1 MWSKQKFMT
10 IGLIPLIVAIA
21 ALVVG
26 SLLGYVAR
34 QSIAKKQA
42 NTAESRI
49 EKLVNEAK
57 AQAQEI
63 ILKAKD
69 KAVKALD
76 EIKKEEIRRQDEYR
90 RTQSRLEKKE
100 ETLDAK
106 DKKLEGVE
114 KDFQEKVE
122 KVRIIKTELETLK
135 QREIEILEKI
145 SKLTGEE
152 AKQQIL
158 KSVEEQNKEEIFSKI
173 RKLERDGKEELEKKA
188 NEIMVTALQRYASSQ
203 AGEVTTTTVTL
214 PNDEI
219 KGKIIGREGRN
230 IKTLERLTGVE
241 VIIDD
246 TPETLII
253 SGFDPTRRQIAKM
266 ALEKLMSDGRIQ
278 PAKIEEMVDKAKT
291 EIENKIKEAGES
303 AVYDVGVV
311 GMDARLTSL
320 LGRLTFR
327 TSFGQNVLQ
336 HSVEA
341 AHIAGMLAAE
351 LGADVVVCKKAAL
364 LHDIGKAID
373 HEVQGT
379 HIEIGIRIL
388 EKFGI
393 DKKIIDAMKSH
404 HGDYPFE
411 TIEASIVQAAEAISA
426 ARPGARKE
434 NLENYLKRLEE
445 LEKLATSFPGVE
457 KVYAIQ
463 AGREIRVFVNPEK
476 LDDLKSYQLAKDIA
490 KEIEKELK
498 YPGEIKVM
506 VIRETRVIEYAK

>member
-1 MWSKQKFMT
+1 MV
-10 IGLIPLIVAIA
+10 IGLIPLIVAII
-21 ALVVG
+21 ALILG
-26 SLLGYVAR
+26 SFLGYIAR

-42 NTAESRI
+42 NTAEARI

-57 AQAQEI
+57 TQAQEI

-100 ETLDAK
+100 ETLDSK
-106 DKKLEGVE
+106 DRKLEQEE
-114 KDFQEKVE
+114 KDLQEKVE
-122 KVRIIKTELETLK
+122 KVRNIKGELEGLK
-135 QREIEILEKI
+135 QQEIQNLEKI
-145 SKLTGEE
+145 SKLSQDE
-152 AKQQIL
+152 AKQEIF
-158 KSVEEQNKEEIFSKI
+158 KMVEQQNKEEVFARIK
-173 RKLERDGKEELEKKA
+173 KLERDGKEELDKKA
-188 NEIMVTALQRYASSQ
+188 TEIMVTSLQRYASSQ
-203 AGEVTTTTVTL
+203 ATEVTTTTVTL

-278 PAKIEEMVDKAKT
+278 PARIEEMVEKAKT
-291 EIENKIKEAGES
+291 EIEAKIREAGET
-303 AVYDVGVV
+303 AVYDVGIV
-311 GMDARLTSL
+311 GLDPRLVNL

-336 HSVEA
+336 HSIES
-341 AHIAGMLAAE
+341 AHIAGMLASE
-351 LGADVVVCKKAAL
+351 LKADVTVCKKAAL

-379 HIEIGIRIL
+379 HVEIGIRIL
-388 EKFGI
+388 EKFNI

-404 HGDYPFE
+404 HGDFPFE
-411 TIEASIVQAAEAISA
+411 TVEESIVQAAEAMSA

-445 LEKLATSFPGVE
+445 LEKLATSFQGVE

-463 AGREIRVFVNPEK
+463 AGREIRVFINPEK
-476 LDDLKSYQLAKDIA
+476 LDDLAAHKLAKDIA
-490 KEIEKELK
+490 VEIEKELK
-498 YPGEIKVM
+498 YPGEIKVT
-506 VIRETRVIEYAK
+506 VIRETRVIEYAR

>member
-1 MWSKQKFMT
+1 MV
-10 IGLIPLIVAIA
+10 IGLIPLIVAIG
-21 ALVVG
+21 ALVMG
-26 SLLGYVAR
+26 SILGYLAR
-34 QSIAKKQA
+34 QSIAKRQA

-57 AQAQEI
+57 TQAQEI

-90 RTQSRLEKKE
+90 RTQTRLEKKE

-106 DKKLEGVE
+106 DKKIENIE

-122 KVRIIKTELETLK
+122 KVRNIKTELETLK
-135 QREIEILEKI
+135 QQEIEVLEKI
-145 SKLTGEE
+145 SKLSEEE

-158 KSVEEQNKEEIFSKI
+158 KSVEEQNKEEVFARIK
-173 RKLERDGKEELEKKA
+173 KLEKNGKEELDKRA

-203 AGEVTTTTVTL
+203 AAEVTTTTVTL

-253 SGFDPTRRQIAKM
+253 SGFDPTRRQIARM
-266 ALEKLMSDGRIQ
+266 ALEKLMADGRIQ
-278 PAKIEEMVDKAKT
+278 PARIEEMVDKAKT
-291 EIENKIKEAGES
+291 EIEAKIKEAGES
-303 AVYDVGVV
+303 AIYDVGIV
-311 GMDARLTSL
+311 GLDQRLVNL

-336 HSVEA
+336 HSIES
-341 AHIAGMLAAE
+341 AHLAGMLAAE
-351 LGADVVVCKKAAL
+351 LKADVIVCKKAAL

-379 HIEIGIRIL
+379 HVEIGIRIL

-404 HGDYPFE
+404 HGDFPFE
-411 TIEASIVQAAEAISA
+411 SIEASIVQAAEAVSA

-445 LEKLATSFPGVE
+445 LEKLATGFPGVE

-476 LDDLKSYQLAKDIA
+476 LDDLASYKLAKDIA
-490 KEIEKELK
+490 VEIEKELK
-498 YPGEIKVM
+498 YPGEIKVT
-506 VIRETRVIEYAK
+506 VIRETRVVEYAK

>member
-1 MWSKQKFMT
+1 MVA
-10 IGLIPLIVAIA
+10 IIALIV
-21 ALVVG
+21 G
-26 SLLGYVAR
+26 SILGYLAR
-34 QSIAKKQA
+34 QSIAKRRA
-42 NTAESRI
+42 NTAEAKI

-57 AQAQEI
+57 TQAQEI

-76 EIKKEEIRRQDEYR
+76 EIKKEEIRRQEEYR
-90 RTQSRLEKKE
+90 RIQNRLENKE

-106 DKKLEGVE
+106 DKKLENEE
-114 KDFQEKVE
+114 KEFQEKIE
-122 KVRIIKTELETLK
+122 KVRNIKTELETLK
-135 QREIEILEKI
+135 QQEIETLEKI
-145 SKLTGEE
+145 SKLSEEE

-158 KSVEEQNKEEIFSKI
+158 KSVEEQNKEEIFARIK
-173 RKLERDGKEELEKKA
+173 KLEKGNREELEKRA
-188 NEIMVTALQRYASSQ
+188 NDIMVTVLQRYASSQ
-203 AGEVTTTTVTL
+203 AAEITTTTVSL

-253 SGFDPTRRQIAKM
+253 SGFDPTRRQVAKI
-266 ALEKLMSDGRIQ
+266 ALEKLMADGRIQ
-278 PAKIEEMVDKAKT
+278 PARIEEMVDKAKQ
-291 EIENKIKEAGES
+291 EIEAKIREAGEA

-311 GMDARLTSL
+311 GLDSRLVNL

-327 TSFGQNVLQ
+327 TSFGQNVLA
-336 HSVEA
+336 HSIES
-341 AHIAGMLAAE
+341 AHLAGMLASE
-351 LGADVVVCKKAAL
+351 LKADVTICKKAAL

-373 HEVQGT
+373 HEVQGS
-379 HIEIGIRIL
+379 HVEIGIRIL
-388 EKFGI
+388 EKFNI
-393 DKKIIDAMKSH
+393 DKRVIDAMKSH

-411 TIEASIVQAAEAISA
+411 SIEASIVQSAEAISA

-445 LEKLATSFPGVE
+445 LEKIATSFEGVE

-463 AGREIRVFVNPEK
+463 AGREIRIFVNPEK
-476 LDDLKSYQLAKDIA
+476 LDDLAAYKLAKDIA
-490 KEIEKELK
+490 QEIEKELK
-498 YPGEIKVM
+498 YPGEIKVT
-506 VIRETRVIEYAK
+506 VIRETRVIEYAR

>member
-1 MWSKQKFMT
+1 MT
-10 IGLIPLIVAIA
+10 IGLIPLIVAII
-21 ALVVG
+21 ALFIG
-26 SLLGYVAR
+26 SFLGYIAR

-42 NTAESRI
+42 NTAEARI

-57 AQAQEI
+57 TQAQEI

-90 RTQSRLEKKE
+90 RTQLRLEKKE
-100 ETLDAK
+100 EALDSK
-106 DKKLEGVE
+106 DRKLEQEE
-114 KDFQEKVE
+114 KDLQEKVE
-122 KVRIIKTELETLK
+122 KVRNIKGELENLK
-135 QREIEILEKI
+135 QQEIQNLEKI
-145 SKLTGEE
+145 SKLSQDE
-152 AKQQIL
+152 AKQEIF
-158 KSVEEQNKEEIFSKI
+158 KMVEQQNKEEVFARIK
-173 RKLERDGKEELEKKA
+173 KLERDGKEELDKKA
-188 NEIMVTALQRYASSQ
+188 TEIMVTSLQRYASSQ
-203 AGEVTTTTVTL
+203 ATEVTTTTVTL

-278 PAKIEEMVDKAKT
+278 PARIEETVEKAKT
-291 EIENKIKEAGES
+291 EIENKIKEAGET
-303 AVYDVGVV
+303 AIYDVGIV
-311 GMDARLTSL
+311 GLDPRLVNL

-336 HSVEA
+336 HSIES

-351 LGADVVVCKKAAL
+351 LKADVTVCKKAAL

-379 HIEIGIRIL
+379 HVEIGIRIL
-388 EKFGI
+388 EKFNI

-404 HGDYPFE
+404 HGDFPFE
-411 TIEASIVQAAEAISA
+411 TIEASIVQAAEAMSA

-445 LEKLATSFPGVE
+445 LEKLATGFQGVE

-476 LDDLKSYQLAKDIA
+476 LDDLAAHKLAKDIA
-490 KEIEKELK
+490 IEIEKELK
-498 YPGEIKVM
+498 YPGEIKVT
-506 VIRETRVIEYAK
+506 VIRETRVIEYAR